1 MNKKVQS
8 LSLTIAIILLICV
21 SLFGNGQT
29 DKPPDLS
36 EPVQVI
42 RIIDGDTI
50 EVSGDIT
57 VRMIGIDT
65 PESVHPDE
73 SRNTKYGKI
82 ASEYTEMLLKGKSVQ
97 LEYDTQ
103 AADSYGRTLAYVY
116 ADGQMINEI
125 LLRNGIARAMV
136 IPPNTKYA
144 DHFCELEQEAR
155 ENNIGFWADYF
166 STTE

>member
-8 LSLTIAIILLICV
+8 LSLTVAVVLLICV
-21 SLFGNGQT
+21 SLFGKVQT
-29 DKPPDLS
+29 GKPPDLS

-82 ASEYTEMLLKGKSVQ
+82 ASEYTEMLLKDKSVQ

-125 LLRNGIARAMV
+125 LLQNGIARAMV

-144 DHFCELEQEAR
+144 DHFCELEQEAK
-155 ENNIGFWADYF
+155 ENNIGFWANYF